1 MEICTLNFANLL
13 SALVYLTHFRKE
25 DKMLLGFTS
34 PKSAFESP
42 RVRESLVLTKSS
54 PWDPKLER

>member
-1 MEICTLNFANLL
+1 
-13 SALVYLTHFRKE
+13 
-25 DKMLLGFTS
+25 MLLGFTS